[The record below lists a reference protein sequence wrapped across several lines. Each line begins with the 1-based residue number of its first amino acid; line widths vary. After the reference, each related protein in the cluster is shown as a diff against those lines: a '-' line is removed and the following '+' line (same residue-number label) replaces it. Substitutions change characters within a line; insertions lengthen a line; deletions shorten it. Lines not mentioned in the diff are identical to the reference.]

1 MISQTGYRQIRRLG
15 LLLSLCFLLACTPS
29 YIPVLTAELPDGG
42 VHPFVL
48 ELQAGQTVGL
58 ILQDGTELFGHF
70 VAIQDGE
77 LILEEVHFKKRS
89 LLYVLGSESRFELN
103 EINELWVS
111 ERSSPSSFAIG
122 FWTGFVFWLGL
133 AAL

>member
-1 MISQTGYRQIRRLG
+1 LG

-89 LLYVLGSESRFELN
+89 LLYVLGSEL
-103 EINELWVS
+103 NELWVS